1 MDRVR
6 GIAVAVYSALTMAFF
21 FFVSLPVMVV
31 TGSGEL
37 PIWFARKAW
46 SRSCLWL
53 AGARIERARSAPVP
67 AGPAIYV
74 SNHESALDIWVLLR
88 ILPAGVRFV
97 AKEELFRIPVFGWY
111 MRLGGHVPV
120 NRQQHSRAVSSLHRA
135 AEIVRAGT
143 SLIVFPEGTRSVDC
157 RVHPFKKGPFV
168 LALEAGVPVV
178 PIAISGSG
186 RITPK
191 KVLSVHPGTIR
202 VAVGDPVDPRR
213 AADRADLLRTVRR
226 RIIELHRSMGGLGGD
241 EADAIA
247 APGLEGSSGALPEA
261 PRGGSGAAR
270 V

>member
-21 FFVSLPVMVV
+21 FFVSLPVMIV

-46 SRSCLWL
+46 SPSCLWL
-53 AGARIERARSAPVP
+53 AGVRLERARAARLPT
-67 AGPAIYV
+67 GPAIYV
-74 SNHESALDIWVLLR
+74 SNHESALDIWAVLSVV
-88 ILPAGVRFV
+88 PPGVRFV

-111 MRLGGHVPV
+111 MRLGGHVRV
-120 NRQQHSRAVSSLHRA
+120 DRQHHARAVSSLHRA
-135 AEIVRAGT
+135 AEIVRSGT
-143 SLIVFPEGTRSVDC
+143 SLIVFPEGTRSLDC
-157 RVHPFKKGPFV
+157 RIHPFKKGPFV
-168 LALEAGVPVV
+168 LAMEAGVPVV

-202 VAVGDPVDPRR
+202 IAVGEPVDPRR
-213 AADRADLLRTVRR
+213 AADRTDLLRTVRA
-226 RIIELHRSMGGLGGD
+226 RIIALHRSIGGLGGE
-241 EADAIA
+241 EADAVA
-247 APGLEGSSGALPEA
+247 APGLEGASHAPPDVPGGGA
-261 PRGGSGAAR
+261 GTAR